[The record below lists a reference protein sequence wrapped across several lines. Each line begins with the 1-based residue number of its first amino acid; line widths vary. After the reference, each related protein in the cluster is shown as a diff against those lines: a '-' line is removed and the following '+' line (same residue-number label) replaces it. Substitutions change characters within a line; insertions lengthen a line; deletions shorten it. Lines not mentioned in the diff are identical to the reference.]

1 MASNVEWSTPPGTM
15 APIGPYSHIAKAGPF
30 ITIGDTAG
38 VDPVPGQFLD
48 AFETMLASVDASLD
62 DVMHIHVFLAD
73 MDDFGAMN
81 AVYAEKMGGRRP
93 ARTAIAVTGLPK
105 AGAVVTMNLTAVAG
119 GAISWINKRRT
130 GKNDRAHS

>member
-1 MASNVEWSTPPGTM
+1 M

-30 ITIGDTAG
+30 ITIGGTAG
-38 VDPVPGQFLD
+38 VDPAPGQLLD

-119 GAISWINKRRT
+119 GAIS
-130 GKNDRAHS
+130 